1 MRARPEKRILRY
13 NRICAPF
20 APKGLEMPMPEMTN
34 AVYLTYR
41 RDIAAIPARAIWH
54 ALRAAEVDVFMDL
67 DSALTEEVRALIS
80 AQIAARPYLLL
91 VATHGSLE
99 RCVERGDWLRFQ
111 LEQARQAQAQIIAVH
126 PPEFPFEQAARA
138 LGDLLAQAV
147 AFPITYESIP
157 ADMARLRLTHLRA
170 RPARNAPAPDQALSA
185 EWQARLNALPTVTSD
200 QIAAQKLFERAFTR
214 AQGDWQR
221 RIEDYTAALERY
233 PEFASAYA
241 RRGANREIL
250 DDLHGAMDDFD
261 AALRLNPLHDVAYV
275 NRGILFAKLGDLHS
289 ALLDLNEALRLNPTL
304 TLAYY
309 HRAVAC
315 SNRGDYDGALAD
327 LNTAIQFEPRAMFY
341 FQRGLAYSGKGDDAN
356 ALADYTE
363 ALRLNPKL
371 AEAYYNRGLIRA
383 KSDMRRAVA
392 DWTAALEADPNM
404 AEAYY
409 NRGLARAQWGDVE
422 GTLEDMIKFLELMPE
437 HEKTAEVREMI
448 ENLRQLRDGN
458 LPDQQA
464 SG

>member
-1 MRARPEKRILRY
+1 MSQLS
-13 NRICAPF
+13 
-20 APKGLEMPMPEMTN
+20 N

-41 RDIAAIPARAIWH
+41 RDIAAIPARAVWR
-54 ALRAAEVDVFMDL
+54 ALHAAEIDIFMDL
-67 DSALTEEVRALIS
+67 DSALDERVRALIS
-80 AQIAARPYLLL
+80 AQIAARPYCLLI
-91 VATHGSLE
+91 ATHGSLE
-99 RCVERGDWLRFQ
+99 RCIESGDWLRFQ
-111 LEQARQAQAQIIAVH
+111 LEQAQSAQAQLIVLH
-126 PPEFPFEQAARA
+126 PPEFSFAQARQM
-138 LGDLLAQAV
+138 LGSLLAKAI

-157 ADMARLRLTHLRA
+157 ADMTRLRLTYLKA
-170 RPARNAPAPDQALSA
+170 RPARATPESDAQLLA
-185 EWQARLNALPTVTSD
+185 EWQARLAALPPVDSN

-214 AQGDWQR
+214 AQGDWQS
-221 RIEDYTAALERY
+221 RIDDYTAALERY

-250 DDLHGAMDDFD
+250 DDLHGAMEDFD
-261 AALRLNPLHDVAYV
+261 AAIRLNPYHDVAYV

-289 ALLDLNEALRLNPTL
+289 ALLDLNEALRLNPTM

-309 HRAVAC
+309 HRALA
-315 SNRGDYDGALAD
+315 SLSRGDYDSALGD
-327 LNTAIQFEPRAMFY
+327 LNTAIQFEPRAIFY

-392 DWTAALEADPNM
+392 DWTAALEADPKL

-409 NRGLARAQWGDVE
+409 NRGLARAQWGDIE
-422 GTLEDMIKFLELMPE
+422 GTLEDMISFLELVPE
-437 HEKTAEVREMI
+437 HEKTAEVRQMV
-448 ENLRQLRDGN
+448 ENLRQMRRGDM
-458 LPDQQA
+458 PDELA
-464 SG
+464 GG

>member
-1 MRARPEKRILRY
+1 MS
-13 NRICAPF
+13 N
-20 APKGLEMPMPEMTN
+20 TTH

-41 RDIAAIPARAIWH
+41 RDIAAIPARAIYH
-54 ALRAAEVDVFMDL
+54 ALRAADLDVFMDL
-67 DSALTEEVRALIS
+67 DSVLDERTKALIS
-80 AQIAARPYLLL
+80 AQIAARPYCLLI
-91 VATHGSLE
+91 ATHGSLE
-99 RCVERGDWLRFQ
+99 RCIETGDWLRYQ
-111 LEQARQAQAQIIAVH
+111 LEAAQQAHTQMIVLH
-126 PPEFPFEQAARA
+126 PLEFPFAQAARM
-138 LGDLLAQAV
+138 LGSLLAGAI
-147 AFPITYESIP
+147 AFPITYESLP
-157 ADMARLRLTHLRA
+157 ADMTRLRLTHLKPRPV
-170 RPARNAPAPDQALSA
+170 RPAPESDPRLLA
-185 EWQARLNALPTVTSD
+185 EWQARLAVLPPVDSA

-214 AQGDWQR
+214 PQGDWQS
-221 RIEDYTAALERY
+221 RIEDYTAALAHY

-261 AALRLNPLHDVAYV
+261 TAIRLNPLHEVAYV

-309 HRAVAC
+309 HRALAHA
-315 SNRGDYDGALAD
+315 SRGDYESALAD
-327 LNTAIQFEPRAMFY
+327 LNIAIQFEPRAMFY
-341 FQRGLAYSGKGDDAN
+341 FQRGLAYSAKGDDAN

-383 KSDMRRAVA
+383 KSDMHRAVA
-392 DWTAALEADPNM
+392 DWTSAIEADPKL

-409 NRGLARAQWGDVE
+409 NRGLARAHWGDID
-422 GTLEDMIKFLELMPE
+422 GTLADMIKFLELMPE

-448 ENLRQLRDGN
+448 ENLRQMRSGN
-458 LPDQQA
+458 ISDLQA
-464 SG
+464 GS